1 MEHIRTTFGILE
13 EWCVLFGNCYT
24 CDHIRRLDRWDLP
37 ALLWQGRIKSLE
49 HKLICNKCRNRQFN
63 GF

>member
-24 CDHIRRLDRWDLP
+24 CDHIRRLDRWDLQLRYVKV
-37 ALLWQGRIKSLE
+37 ASSRWSTS
-49 HKLICNKCRNRQFN
+49 
-63 GF
+63 